1 MIIMKISNT
10 QQQKMLVELEDFFSF
25 IPRLDK
31 NHKVKISFPDRTVQ
45 EQTSLRI
52 EINTPHKD
60 DLEMIS
66 MHSHMT
72 KEVKKITGL
81 KMTSVSAFVF
91 SKTKHTQLVSMFE

>member
-31 NHKVKISFPDRTVQ
+31 NHKVAISFPDRTVQ

-52 EINTPHKD
+52 QIDTPHID
-60 DLEMIS
+60 NLEMVS
-66 MHSHMT
+66 FHDHMI
-72 KEVKKITGL
+72 KEVKKITKL

-91 SKTKHTQLVSMFE
+91 SRTNHTQLVAMFE